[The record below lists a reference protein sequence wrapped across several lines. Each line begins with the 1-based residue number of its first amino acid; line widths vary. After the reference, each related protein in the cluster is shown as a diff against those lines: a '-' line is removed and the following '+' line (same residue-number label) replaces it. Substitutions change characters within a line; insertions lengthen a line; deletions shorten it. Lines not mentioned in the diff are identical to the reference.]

1 MLNYCNERYI
11 NKFLCHTN
19 LSKLLIIRFCTQEPD
34 AQAEIEVAAV
44 NLPSKIRDRNHPVSV
59 LGLISG
65 DMDLEL
71 QLTVAFER
79 ISVLLKRFL
88 NIDRNLSVVCAAFD

>member
-1 MLNYCNERYI
+1 ML
-11 NKFLCHTN
+11 F
-19 LSKLLIIRFCTQEPD
+19 
-34 AQAEIEVAAV
+34 
-44 NLPSKIRDRNHPVSV
+44 SV